1 MSVKR
6 ILAAVLVMLLAVS
19 LCACGTK
26 SADEDTAAGAY
37 IYAEQKQQLEALIA
51 QDADTSIEDSAEREI
66 ALAASFEAVA
76 SALAPIGEYAPTDK
90 DEKASSLCHKAGY
103 YQASCLQKAA
113 SLTDDPALKRDC
125 LQKAIDVSSELG
137 SYGLSATKKASKI
150 CKNCSAEYA
159 DILFET
165 GEDYE
170 SAAQYYTIAGN
181 ADKANLCRYRIAE
194 NHYEAGNFEAAYEEF
209 EAIRS
214 ITVTDDETGETV
226 VVKDLLKNDAHL
238 IAVRETKYTPGNIV
252 AFGSYHGQPLNWY
265 ILRRE
270 GNELLLLS
278 ADIIDC
284 KQYSKTWTAVNWEQS
299 SMRLFLNADLLAG
312 FTAEQ
317 KGMIITSMA
326 NTEIGVGDQAFLLSR
341 DEAAAYCDETTL
353 KAKVSDEAKVM
364 GVWEDDDGFGW
375 WWLRDCLG
383 DRALLIRHDGKAEE
397 GGYYVNYGHAGV
409 RPAIRISIAEE

>member
-1 MSVKR
+1 MSMKR
-6 ILAAVLVMLLAVS
+6 ILVAVLLLALTVS
-19 LCACGTK
+19 LCACGK
-26 SADEDTAAGAY
+26 QGAEESGIASAD
-37 IYAEQKQQLEALIA
+37 IYAGQKQQLEALIA
-51 QDADTSIEDSAEREI
+51 QDADTSVTDSAEREI
-66 ALAASFEAVA
+66 SLAASFEQVA
-76 SALAPIGEYAPTDK
+76 AALAPIGEYAPTDK
-90 DEKASSLCHKAGY
+90 DEKASSLCRKAGY
-103 YQASCLQKAA
+103 YQASCMQKAA

-125 LQKAIDVSSELG
+125 LEKAIAVASELG

-150 CKNCSAEYA
+150 SKNCSAEYA
-159 DILFET
+159 DIL
-165 GEDYE
+165 YE
-170 SAAQYYTIAGN
+170 AGDNYDLAAYYYTAAGN
-181 ADKANLCRYRIAE
+181 ADKANLCRYRIARG
-194 NHYEAGNFEAAYEEF
+194 HYDSGNYEAAYEEF

-214 ITVTDDETGETV
+214 VTITDEESGETLLI
-226 VVKDLLKNDAHL
+226 KDLLKTDEHL
-238 IAVRETKYTPGNIV
+238 IAVRENKYTAGGTV
-252 AFGSYHGQPLNWY
+252 SFGSYQGRPLNWRV
-265 ILRRE
+265 LRRE
-270 GNELLLLS
+270 GNELLLLCE
-278 ADIIDC
+278 DIIDC